1 MNKREISFE
10 KEDAFKALELV
21 NGWINNMDTKASIL
35 LAYLAVIIGFV
46 VSNGLPDLFNQ
57 PAPSPVVFFYIV
69 KVDFV
74 VILYLSL
81 FASIVLFLATLT
93 ARIKGNKEKHSLLFF
108 GEIAK
113 NSLNDYKS
121 KILNRTE
128 EELIKDVLEQVY
140 INSNI
145 CTIKSKYYNIGVK
158 LTLIST
164 VVYVICMILNV
175 L

>member
-10 KEDAFKALELV
+10 KEDAFRTLELV

-35 LAYLAVIIGFV
+35 LAYLAVIVGFV
-46 VSNGLPDLFNQ
+46 VSNGPPDLFAQ
-57 PAPSPVVFFYIV
+57 PAPSPITFCYVIKVVF
-69 KVDFV
+69 V
-74 VILYLSL
+74 VTLYLFL
-81 FASIVLFLATLT
+81 FASIVLFLGTLT
-93 ARIKGNKEKHSLLFF
+93 ARIKGNNEKHSLLFF

-140 INSNI
+140 INSKI

>member
-10 KEDAFKALELV
+10 KEDAFKTLESV

-46 VSNGLPDLFNQ
+46 VSNGLPDLFTQ
-57 PAPSPVVFFYIV
+57 PAPITFCYIIKVV
-69 KVDFV
+69 FV
-74 VILYLSL
+74 VIMYLSL
-81 FASIVLFLATLT
+81 LSSIVLFLGTLT
-93 ARIKGNKEKHSLLFF
+93 ARIKGNNEKHSLLFF

-140 INSNI
+140 INSKI

-164 VVYVICMILNV
+164 VVYIICMILNV